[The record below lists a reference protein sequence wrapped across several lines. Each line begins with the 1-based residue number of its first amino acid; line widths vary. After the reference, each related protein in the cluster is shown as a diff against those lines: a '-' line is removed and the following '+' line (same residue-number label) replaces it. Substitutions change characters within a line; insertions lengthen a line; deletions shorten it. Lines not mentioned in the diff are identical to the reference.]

1 MTSTTGPAPTSI
13 LDHPT
18 TSSEVPTRPRRGR
31 RAAIAAAGVLA
42 CALPTVFTINISRML
57 LVGELSDH
65 RFHQATG
72 QGLVLFA
79 LWLVPLVGLLRAG
92 WQGRRPASALGV
104 WHLAFVTTGVA
115 CAAVAPGGGAPFL
128 VGVIAVTGAL
138 VWAVLPR
145 RPRLRR
151 RLQLHPVLAPVAL
164 LGAAVLLPYV
174 ADQLAAQNA
183 ATSGHHA
190 HNPHLFDMAWMSLS
204 LVALAVLA
212 AVLPSARRLGCW
224 FALFTVATGAAG
236 LAFGEDASRSWT
248 TLGVGALA
256 GIGWALTRRDRAE
269 TAS

>member
-1 MTSTTGPAPTSI
+1 
-13 LDHPT
+13 
-18 TSSEVPTRPRRGR
+18 
-31 RAAIAAAGVLA
+31 
-42 CALPTVFTINISRML
+42 
-57 LVGELSDH
+57 
-65 RFHQATG
+65 
-72 QGLVLFA
+72 
-79 LWLVPLVGLLRAG
+79 
-92 WQGRRPASALGV
+92 
-104 WHLAFVTTGVA
+104 
-115 CAAVAPGGGAPFL
+115 
-128 VGVIAVTGAL
+128 
-138 VWAVLPR
+138 
-145 RPRLRR
+145 
-151 RLQLHPVLAPVAL
+151 VLAPVAL

-256 GIGWALTRRDRAE
+256 GIGWALTCRDRAE